1 MIIRIVGLLFISS
14 LFSACN
20 GSKQEKE
27 VSENVVVEQSGTSA
41 KLEKGNIRHTVMFNL
56 KYDVNAPETDK
67 FLQDG
72 QRILSALPMVKNFEV
87 SRQVSSKNEYKFY
100 FSMVFDNQE
109 AYKAYN
115 DHPEH
120 VKFVKERWDTEV
132 TNFLEADFVAVK

>member
-1 MIIRIVGLLFISS
+1 MFS

-20 GSKQEKE
+20 VPKQEKE
-27 VSENVVVEQSGTSA
+27 VSENVIVERSGIPV

-56 KYDVNAPETDK
+56 KYDVDAPETDK

-87 SRQVSSKNEYKFY
+87 SCQVSSKNEYNFY

-109 AYKAYN
+109 AYNAYN
-115 DHPEH
+115 AHPEH
-120 VKFVKERWDTEV
+120 IKFVKERWETEV
-132 TNFLEADFVAVK
+132 TNFLEADFVAVE

>member
-14 LFSACN
+14 LFSSCN
-20 GSKQEKE
+20 GSKPEKE
-27 VSENVVVEQSGTSA
+27 VSENVIVEQSEISA
-41 KLEKGNIRHTVMFNL
+41 KLKKGNIRHTVMFNL
-56 KYDVNAPETDK
+56 KYYADAPETDT
-67 FLQDG
+67 FLQGG

-115 DHPEH
+115 HPEH

>member
-1 MIIRIVGLLFISS
+1 MIIRIIGLLFISS

-27 VSENVVVEQSGTSA
+27 VSENVVVEKSGTSA
-41 KLEKGNIRHTVMFNL
+41 KLEKGNMRHTVMFNL
-56 KYDVNAPETDK
+56 KYDVDAPETDK

>member
-1 MIIRIVGLLFISS
+1 MIIRIIGLLFISS
-14 LFSACN
+14 LFSACK

-56 KYDVNAPETDK
+56 KYDVDAPETNK

-132 TNFLEADFVAVK
+132 TNFLEADFVAVE

>member
-1 MIIRIVGLLFISS
+1 MIIRIIGLLFISS
-14 LFSACN
+14 LFSSCN
-20 GSKQEKE
+20 GFKQEKE

-56 KYDVNAPETDK
+56 KYDVDAPETNK

-132 TNFLEADFVAVK
+132 TNFLEADFVAVE

>member
-1 MIIRIVGLLFISS
+1 MIIRIIGLLFISS

-56 KYDVNAPETDK
+56 KYDVDAPETDK

>member
-1 MIIRIVGLLFISS
+1 MIIRIIGLLFISS

-56 KYDVNAPETDK
+56 KYDVDAPETDK

-87 SRQVSSKNEYKFY
+87 SHQVSSKNEYKFY

-132 TNFLEADFVAVK
+132 TNFLEADFVAVE

>member
-1 MIIRIVGLLFISS
+1 MIIRIIGLLFISS

-27 VSENVVVEQSGTSA
+27 VSENVVVEKSGTSG
-41 KLEKGNIRHTVMFNL
+41 KLEKGNMRHTVMFNL
-56 KYDVNAPETDK
+56 KYDVDAPETDK

-132 TNFLEADFVAVK
+132 TNFLEADFVAVE

>member
-1 MIIRIVGLLFISS
+1 MIIRIIGLLFISS

-56 KYDVNAPETDK
+56 KYGVDAPETDK

-120 VKFVKERWDTEV
+120 VKFVKERWETEV
-132 TNFLEADFVAVK
+132 TNFLEADFVAVE

>member
-1 MIIRIVGLLFISS
+1 MIIRIIGLLFISS

-56 KYDVNAPETDK
+56 KYDVDAPETNK

-132 TNFLEADFVAVK
+132 TNFLEADFVAVE

>member
-1 MIIRIVGLLFISS
+1 MIIRIIGLLFISS

-56 KYDVNAPETDK
+56 KYDVDAPETNK

-100 FSMVFDNQE
+100 FSMVFDYEN
-109 AYKAYN
+109 
-115 DHPEH
+115 
-120 VKFVKERWDTEV
+120 
-132 TNFLEADFVAVK
+132 LLLAVGGEIPQPPRAGAAIPYTPWRSFSC

>member
-1 MIIRIVGLLFISS
+1 MIIRIIGLLFISS

-56 KYDVNAPETDK
+56 KYDVDAPETDK

-132 TNFLEADFVAVK
+132 TNFLEADFVAVE

>member
-1 MIIRIVGLLFISS
+1 MIIRIIGLLFISS

-56 KYDVNAPETDK
+56 KYDVDAPETNK

>member
-1 MIIRIVGLLFISS
+1 MIIRIIGLLFISS

-27 VSENVVVEQSGTSA
+27 VSENVVVEKSGTSA
-41 KLEKGNIRHTVMFNL
+41 KLEKGNMRHTVMFNL
-56 KYDVNAPETDK
+56 KYDVDAPETDK

-132 TNFLEADFVAVK
+132 TNFLEADFVAVE

>member
-1 MIIRIVGLLFISS
+1 MIIRIIGFLFISS

-20 GSKQEKE
+20 GSKPEKE
-27 VSENVVVEQSGTSA
+27 VSENIVVEQSEISA
-41 KLEKGNIRHTVMFNL
+41 KLKKGNIRHTVMFNL
-56 KYDVNAPETDK
+56 KYDADAPETDK

-109 AYKAYN
+109 AYTAYN
-115 DHPEH
+115 EHPEH
-120 VKFVKERWDTEV
+120 VKFVKERWETEV
-132 TNFLEADFVAVK
+132 TNFLEADFIAVE

>member
-27 VSENVVVEQSGTSA
+27 MSENVVVEQSATSA

>member
-1 MIIRIVGLLFISS
+1 MIIRIIGLLFISS

-20 GSKQEKE
+20 GSKPEKE
-27 VSENVVVEQSGTSA
+27 VSENVVVEQSEISA
-41 KLEKGNIRHTVMFNL
+41 KLKKGNIRHTVMFNL
-56 KYDVNAPETDK
+56 KYDADAPETDK

-109 AYKAYN
+109 AYTAYN
-115 DHPEH
+115 EHPEH
-120 VKFVKERWDTEV
+120 VKFVKERWETEV
-132 TNFLEADFVAVK
+132 TNFLEADFVAVE

>member
-1 MIIRIVGLLFISS
+1 MIIRIIGLLFISS

-56 KYDVNAPETDK
+56 KYDVDAPETDK

-100 FSMVFDNQE
+100 FSMVFDNKE

-115 DHPEH
+115 DHLEH

-132 TNFLEADFVAVK
+132 TNFLEADFVAVE

>member
-1 MIIRIVGLLFISS
+1 MIIRIIGLLFISS

-20 GSKQEKE
+20 GSKPEKE
-27 VSENVVVEQSGTSA
+27 VSENVIVEQSEISA
-41 KLEKGNIRHTVMFNL
+41 KLRKGNIRHTVMFNL
-56 KYDVNAPETDK
+56 KYDADAPETDK

-109 AYKAYN
+109 AYTAYN
-115 DHPEH
+115 EHPEH
-120 VKFVKERWDTEV
+120 VKFVKERWETEV
-132 TNFLEADFVAVK
+132 TNFLEADFIAVE

>member
-1 MIIRIVGLLFISS
+1 MIIRIIGLLFISS

-20 GSKQEKE
+20 GSKPEKE
-27 VSENVVVEQSGTSA
+27 VSENVVVEQSEISA
-41 KLEKGNIRHTVMFNL
+41 KLKKGNIRHTVMFNL
-56 KYDVNAPETDK
+56 KYDADAPETDK

-109 AYKAYN
+109 AYTAYN
-115 DHPEH
+115 EHPEH
-120 VKFVKERWDTEV
+120 VKFVKERWETEV
-132 TNFLEADFVAVK
+132 TNFLEADFIAVE

>member
-1 MIIRIVGLLFISS
+1 MIIRIIGLLFISS

-56 KYDVNAPETDK
+56 KYVVDAPETDK

-132 TNFLEADFVAVK
+132 TNFLEADFVAVE